1 MEAKNELQK
10 NAIAEA
16 RRTEL
21 ETFQRALDMHWL
33 NSRMDD
39 GRMGRC
45 LALIQR
51 EAEMEKQFQ
60 ERTDHAAIVNAQAEK
75 ETKLAIEVAKLRR
88 QEMCELLRR
97 HYLRERDPSLRNL
110 MQKLQAGY
118 VCRDLQQQI
127 LHNQYRK
134 LQEETEEKRA
144 NDVLKNTLYND
155 KEALDREEREKMERN
170 DEYCRDLQQQLVNR
184 QKQKQCAYED
194 TLIEKKMLEE
204 VMRTIADEDQRELEK
219 KRIEREKVRN
229 EMVTFKRARD
239 AWKEK
244 QKQMLVIE
252 ERQLEAQR
260 RAAADRTSAVIA
272 ERERQIRAKE
282 ELNEKIASKIL
293 ADEAARRE
301 REDVIKQL
309 QEQEYLEKN
318 VVDAAGDAERALHAA
333 AATQRALARQV
344 ELRAAAARGERQRE
358 AEFRKANESKMAA
371 EVQKEK
377 EKEMKNKE
385 KARQY
390 SQELLKQI
398 EENSRRRKQEK
409 ELEESRA
416 QYVWDCGTSW
426 RQEVNE
432 ERKKIITEHAP
443 HLIGYLQAGVIAKED
458 LAAVREGADRHQRL
472 APLDIESM
480 ATSRRPHRYSKCNQ
494 QCRVLREY

>member
-309 QEQEYLEKN
+309 QEQEYLE
-318 VVDAAGDAERALHAA
+318 
-333 AATQRALARQV
+333 
-344 ELRAAAARGERQRE
+344 RQRE

>member
-318 VVDAAGDAERALHAA
+318 VV
-333 AATQRALARQV
+333 